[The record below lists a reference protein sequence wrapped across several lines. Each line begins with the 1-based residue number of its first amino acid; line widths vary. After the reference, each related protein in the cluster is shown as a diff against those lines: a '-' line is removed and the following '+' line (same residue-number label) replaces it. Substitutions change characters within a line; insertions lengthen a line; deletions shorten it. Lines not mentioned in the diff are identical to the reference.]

1 MHRKYVRLG
10 EYNTE
15 DDIDCIYL
23 SDDVKQCAEMPMN
36 VGVAEIIVPRYDE
49 FSFVNDIAL
58 IRLER
63 KVPFSS
69 FIKPICLPRS
79 EKDSGLV
86 PGNLLT
92 VAGWG
97 QTDLCKQSYLNVYY
111 YGLLL
116 IISIYFSVAQYYGPI
131 QSPIKLKLVIPVV
144 EQSVCQQ
151 IYANKTT
158 ISSGQV
164 CAGGEHARD
173 SCPGDSGNSLMYF
186 DRRASKW
193 VASGIVSYGVRKCG
207 TEGFPGVY
215 TRVDSY
221 LKWIHSVLKP

>member
-111 YGLLL
+111 YGLFINNINLL
-116 IISIYFSVAQYYGPI
+116 FSRPVLWPNTESDQ
-131 QSPIKLKLVIPVV
+131 IKAGDTSRGAV
-144 EQSVCQQ
+144 SVP
-151 IYANKTT
+151 AN
-158 ISSGQV
+158 I
-164 CAGGEHARD
+164 CE
-173 SCPGDSGNSLMYF
+173 
-186 DRRASKW
+186 
-193 VASGIVSYGVRKCG
+193 
-207 TEGFPGVY
+207 
-215 TRVDSY
+215 
-221 LKWIHSVLKP
+221 